1 MTMTDPVADLLTRIR
16 NGARVR
22 KRIVDVPTSK
32 LKVAIADVLK
42 REGFLEGYEL
52 VADGLRGTLRLKL
65 RYDEDGVSAITEITR
80 DSKPGRRL
88 YAKFSALPRV
98 RGGLGVSI
106 VSTPRGVLS
115 DREARL
121 QKVGGEILCS
131 VY

>member
-22 KRIVDVPTSK
+22 KRIVDIPTSK

-42 REGFLEGYEL
+42 REGFLDGYEL
-52 VADGLRGTLRLKL
+52 VADGIRGTLRLKL
-65 RYDEDGVSAITEITR
+65 RYDEDGVSAITEISR

-88 YAKFSALPRV
+88 YAKSSALPRV

-131 VY
+131 VF